1 MCPQLKDT
9 ICRMV
14 DMGPEHLDCV
24 QEEHCL
30 GDGWPGC
37 SVYISQFF
45 FDRNDEFIA

>member
-9 ICRMV
+9 ICGMA
-14 DMGPEHLDCV
+14 DIGPEHLDCV

-45 FDRNDEFIA
+45 FDRNDNYIE